1 MFKKMSLVPVALA
14 LSAVSAPVFAATTT
28 TAPDFSALTGAVDY
42 STVIAAILGVAAVA
56 VGVHL
61 AWRGAKFV
69 LSAVRSM

>member
-1 MFKKMSLVPVALA
+1 MFKKVSSLVPAIFA
-14 LSAVSAPVFAATTT
+14 TIAVPAFAD
-28 TAPDFSALTGAVDY
+28 APDLSSLTGAVDF

-69 LSAVRSM
+69 LSAVRSL